1 MITHFML
8 LLLFDGVGNQI
19 WSTVM
24 ERGLKEHANII
35 IKSICRKKKT
45 FFIVLTIDLIHVL
58 KASQVAMFYIVG

>member
-1 MITHFML
+1 
-8 LLLFDGVGNQI
+8 
-19 WSTVM
+19 
-24 ERGLKEHANII
+24 LKEHANII